1 MTIGQEIV
9 FRVRSTGKGTR
20 VTRYDGVGLAEGI
33 AGRRHLR
40 YFYGDNADE
49 KATDYAYK
57 KADRQDAET
66 RVVEL
71 GERL

>member
-9 FRVRSTGKGTR
+9 YRIRSTGKGTR
-20 VTRYDGVGLAEGI
+20 VTRYDGIMLAEGI

-40 YFYGDNADE
+40 YFYGDDQKE
-49 KATDYAYK
+49 KATEYAYN
-57 KADRQDAET
+57 KAGEQDVET